1 METSTADPLTL
12 NEKRITIKRIS
23 YLHFLTN
30 CSLLLKKTSFFF
42 CLGRF
47 PQMVYGWLMSQGK
60 YPSTRLYI
68 SNSKWLARWKWQT
81 FLFRATLQLPT
92 EHILSFINL
101 NTDRICLDLSRAMK
115 WSTSW
120 TPLKVM
126 ISLQF
131 KTSSLQSRGTAIFF
145 RPFYFGSV
153 CQMMKNMV

>member
-1 METSTADPLTL
+1 
-12 NEKRITIKRIS
+12 
-23 YLHFLTN
+23 
-30 CSLLLKKTSFFF
+30 
-42 CLGRF
+42 
-47 PQMVYGWLMSQGK
+47 MVYGWLMSQGK
-60 YPSTRLYI
+60 YPSTWLYI

-131 KTSSLQSRGTAIFF
+131 KTSSLQSRGSAIFF
-145 RPFYFGSV
+145 RPFYFGFWVGLPNDEEHGVSLKCTLTNIFSCYFSLRIMNSAIKPREQPKV
-153 CQMMKNMV
+153 ALIE